1 MTKEQVRTEIQ
12 QIFRKVLKIPDLNV
26 NYSTSMDDLEA
37 WDSLNHVVLIDA
49 MEKHFNIRFSLQDLL
64 NINDVEAICNN
75 VLRKLDR

>member
-64 NINDVEAICNN
+64 TINDVEAFCNY